1 MPSPAADWYT
11 VMVIR
16 SSALAKSK
24 SIPATSLPISAV
36 MSEHCRLYGAQN
48 CPAIPYWLYGVAT
61 GLPGEA
67 GGLISALTP
76 DVADSGCG
84 TPGLHRSLRP
94 PMMPD
99 SPSEQN
105 PSSPPISPMP
115 GTEHG
120 PPSGLVADCA
130 LAADTVR
137 AADSVLVALSVRTAA
152 TPAGRADGPA
162 SGCLLGCA
170 RTKLKSTANRTS
182 AMAVSR
188 GTRRALDIW
197 GAPGGLDAPVRGPA
211 PQQDSAGGPVRS
223 AGHWPEPDGRPDA
236 RRACPL
242 PLTRHSP
249 EERPTRPRGPRRPR
263 LRRMSRWRHPLALV
277 RAHRTPGPALIS
289 PWSDWCPASG
299 AGHRRSG
306 RPRSA
311 RPVRPD
317 PGRCIRRCRG
327 CVALPDVPR
336 TDRPP
341 AATSRS
347 RPRPARWT
355 GRRTPRT
362 GSS

>member
-24 SIPATSLPISAV
+24 SIPATSLPMSAV

-105 PSSPPISPMP
+105 PSSPPMSPMP

-120 PPSGLVADCA
+120 PPSGLVADSV

-137 AADSVLVALSVRTAA
+137 TADTVRAANTVLVALSVRAAA

-162 SGCLLGCA
+162 SGWLLGCA
-170 RTKLKSTANRTS
+170 AARTKLNSTANKTS

-197 GAPGGLDAPVRGPA
+197 GAPGGVG
-211 PQQDSAGGPVRS
+211 
-223 AGHWPEPDGRPDA
+223 
-236 RRACPL
+236 
-242 PLTRHSP
+242 
-249 EERPTRPRGPRRPR
+249 
-263 LRRMSRWRHPLALV
+263 
-277 RAHRTPGPALIS
+277 
-289 PWSDWCPASG
+289 
-299 AGHRRSG
+299 
-306 RPRSA
+306 
-311 RPVRPD
+311 
-317 PGRCIRRCRG
+317 
-327 CVALPDVPR
+327 
-336 TDRPP
+336 
-341 AATSRS
+341 
-347 RPRPARWT
+347 
-355 GRRTPRT
+355 
-362 GSS
+362 